1 MMTSR
6 ITALGPDP
14 RRAGALRVEVDGA
27 TLCMVAREDAAALGL
42 APGAAVDQSLH
53 ARLDAAADTE
63 GAFRTALR
71 ALERRSFARVDLGR
85 RLVRKGHPAA
95 AVDTALDRLAANG
108 LLDDAAFAVN
118 YAEVRS
124 SRGRGP
130 ARVRRDLGAM
140 GVSREAI
147 DRAMAVVWPPEVDNG
162 QRALELARSRA
173 GRLAKLPRVAQRRR
187 LLAFLARRGY
197 TGEIAHKAV
206 SQLL

>member
-1 MMTSR
+1 MTSR
-6 ITALGPDP
+6 ITAVDPDP
-14 RRAGALRVEVDGA
+14 RRAAAVRVDVDGT
-27 TLCMVAREDAAALGL
+27 TLCVVAREDAAALGL
-42 APGAAVDQSLH
+42 APGVIADASL
-53 ARLDAAADTE
+53 RERINAAADAE

-85 RLVRKGHPAA
+85 RLARKGHPAP
-95 AVDTALDRLAANG
+95 AVEVALGRLAAG
-108 LLDDAAFAVN
+108 GFLDDAAFAIN

-130 ARVRRDLGAM
+130 ARVRRDLAAM
-140 GVSREAI
+140 GLERDAI

-162 QRALELARSRA
+162 ERALALARSRA

-197 TGEIAHKAV
+197 TGDIARKAV

>member
-1 MMTSR
+1 MTHR
-6 ITALGPDP
+6 ITALGPDA

-27 TLCMVAREDAAALGL
+27 TLCVLAREDAVALGL
-42 APGAAVDQSLH
+42 VSGAVVDALLSE
-53 ARLDAAADTE
+53 RLNGAADTE

-95 AVDTALDRLAANG
+95 AVETALERLAANG
-108 LLDDAAFAVN
+108 LLDDAAFALN

-130 ARVRRDLGAM
+130 ARVRRDLAAL
-140 GVSREAI
+140 GVVREAV
-147 DRAMAVVWPPEVDNG
+147 DRAMAVVWPPGVDNG
-162 QRALELARSRA
+162 QRALELARARA

-197 TGEIAHKAV
+197 TGDIAHQAV
-206 SQLL
+206 SQLV

>member
-1 MMTSR
+1 MTSR
-6 ITALGPDP
+6 ITAIGPDP
-14 RRAGALRVEVDGA
+14 RRAGAVRIDVDGT
-27 TLCMVAREDAAALGL
+27 TLCVVAREDAAALGL
-42 APGAAVDQSLH
+42 VPGVEVDTTLH
-53 ARLDAAADTE
+53 EGLDAAADTE

-71 ALERRSFARVDLGR
+71 ALERRSFARTDLGR
-85 RLVRKGHPAA
+85 RLVRKGHPGA
-95 AVDTALDRLAANG
+95 AVETALERLADAG
-108 LLDDAAFAVN
+108 LLDDAAFALG

-140 GVSREAI
+140 GVMREDI
-147 DRAMAVVWPPEVDNG
+147 DRTVAAVWPPEVDNG

-197 TGEIAHKAV
+197 TGDIAHRAV
-206 SQLL
+206 NQLV